1 MLFLDPPEVRALA
14 DAMPRPGDRLAVYV
28 AAYCGLRAGE
38 LWAVTRKDVDL
49 LHGTLAVERALKE
62 INTSAD
68 QDKGLLVGPTKTHAS
83 RSMKLPA
90 FLRTCSSSIWPL
102 RARPVPTAS
111 P

>member
-1 MLFLDPPEVRALA
+1 V
-14 DAMPRPGDRLAVYV
+14 
-28 AAYCGLRAGE
+28 
-38 LWAVTRKDVDL
+38 
-49 LHGTLAVERALKE
+49 LKE

-90 FLRTCSSSIWPL
+90 IL
-102 RARPVPTAS
+102 RAMLAEHLPSRAPQARTAW